1 MNARISSV
9 ILVLAV
15 FPGFIGCGK
24 EKTATRVSTK
34 APVPKAPDA
43 AGPASTDA
51 RTGTVL
57 ESLSAPPYTYVHVDT
72 GESKIWVA
80 APALEVKV
88 GDRVALPAQM
98 SPMKNWPSKALD
110 RTFDV
115 VYLAQEVAKVG
126 EGKSAS
132 SATKKMPEG
141 HPAIEPGRSAPID
154 LSGITKAEGGKTVAE
169 IFAGQEALSG
179 KQVVFRGKVV
189 KSNAQIMGKNWLHI
203 RDGTG
208 DEKTNDLTVTTDE
221 ALPQLGDIVVVT
233 GQVTL
238 NKDFGA
244 GYKYAVIIED
254 ATFKKE

>member
-1 MNARISSV
+1 MNARISLV

-24 EKTATRVSTK
+24 EKTVTRVTK
-34 APVPKAPDA
+34 KARVPRVSDA
-43 AGPASTDA
+43 ARPSSTDA

-80 APALEVKV
+80 APALEVKT

-98 SPMKNWPSKALD
+98 SPMKNWPSKALK

-115 VYLAQEVAKVG
+115 VYLAQVVTKVG

-132 SATKKMPEG
+132 SATIKIPEG
-141 HPAIEPGRSAPID
+141 HPATGPGRSAPIN
-154 LSGITKAEGGKTVAE
+154 LSGIAKAEGGKTVAE
-169 IFAGQEALSG
+169 VYAEQEALSG

-189 KSNAQIMGKNWLHI
+189 KANARIMGKNWLHV

-208 DEKTNDLTVTTDE
+208 DEKTNDLTVTTNE
-221 ALPQLGDIVVVT
+221 TLPQLGDIVVVT

-238 NKDFGA
+238 KKDFGA